1 EVRADDLAAALGDER
16 ALGRRQPAG
25 PRPDGITRESQRI
38 RESDEG
44 AEREPED
51 AIDGAQIVFA
61 ERADRHRHRR
71 SLKASSTH
79 RPFAATSLVLL
90 LVARIF
96 AAPSPHAAVNEP
108 VVIRPPGVA
117 WSLPATL
124 VIPEA
129 SAPVP
134 CIVFFAGSG
143 PTDRDWLSPMLPGKN
158 GRARQLADGLAGKS
172 VGSLRFDKVGSGT
185 NQGPLD
191 VLSLAHY
198 VAEATAAFDFLAAR
212 PECSTVFLLGHS
224 EGSLH
229 MTSAAVA
236 QQDSARFGGL
246 ISMAGP
252 SRSLLETAIEQIRD
266 AHRKAG
272 DDMPAVE

>member
-1 EVRADDLAAALGDER
+1 DDLAVALGDER

-25 PRPDGITRESQRI
+25 PRPVGVTRERERI
-38 RESDEG
+38 RHADEG

-51 AIDGAQIVFA
+51 AVDGAQVVFA
-61 ERADRHRHRR
+61 ERPDQYRHRHRHRR
-71 SLKASSTH
+71 SLHVSSTH
-79 RPFAATSLVLL
+79 RTFAAPSLFLL
-90 LVARIF
+90 LADGVF
-96 AAPSPHAAVNEP
+96 AAPSPHMAVNEP
-108 VVIRPPGVA
+108 VVIQPPGVA

-158 GRARQLADGLAGKS
+158 GSARQLADGLAGKS

-198 VAEATAAFDFLAAR
+198 VAEAAAAFDFLAAR
-212 PECSTVFLLGHS
+212 PECSTVYLLGHS
-224 EGSLH
+224 E
-229 MTSAAVA
+229 
-236 QQDSARFGGL
+236 ARC
-246 ISMAGP
+246 
-252 SRSLLETAIEQIRD
+252 T
-266 AHRKAG
+266 
-272 DDMPAVE
+272 